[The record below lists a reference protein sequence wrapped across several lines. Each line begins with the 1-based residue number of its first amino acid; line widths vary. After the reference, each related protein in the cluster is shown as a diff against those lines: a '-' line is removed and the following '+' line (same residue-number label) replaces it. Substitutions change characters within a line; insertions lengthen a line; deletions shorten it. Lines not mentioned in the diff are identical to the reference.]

1 MNIKY
6 QNRVPNALILACALF
21 TTAALASETG
31 GLKTLR
37 GPQPAIANGTA
48 PEIHQHLDQEMV
60 TRNYAQQPPL
70 IPHRIRNYK
79 INLRSNKC
87 LTCHHPDHAYAVN
100 APPVPPS
107 HFVDRDGNKLQH
119 VSARRYFC
127 VQCHVPQ
134 DGVVPLV
141 ANTFT
146 PARVVPTPRKP

>member
-1 MNIKY
+1 MKRS
-6 QNRVPNALILACALF
+6 QWFCMLACTLLA
-21 TTAALASETG
+21 TTALASETG

-37 GPQPAIANGTA
+37 GSQAAIAADAA

-70 IPHRIRNYK
+70 IPHRIRDYK

-87 LTCHHPDHAYAVN
+87 LTCHHPERANQVG
-100 APPVPPS
+100 APPVPVS
-107 HFVDRDGNKLQH
+107 HFIDRDGNKLQH

-141 ANTFT
+141 ANTFI
-146 PARVVPTPRKP
+146 PARVPAAAKP